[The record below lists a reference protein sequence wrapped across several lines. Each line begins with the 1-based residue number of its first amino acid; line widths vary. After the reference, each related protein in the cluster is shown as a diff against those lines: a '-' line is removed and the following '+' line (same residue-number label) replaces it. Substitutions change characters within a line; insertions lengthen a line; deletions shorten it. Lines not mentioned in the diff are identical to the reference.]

1 MMNHSAKFS
10 TNNRLNPSNLRTFVT
25 QTATKSERGAS
36 ADIISEEVL
45 ASATSEEDQF
55 FKKLR

>member
-10 TNNRLNPSNLRTFVT
+10 TNNRINPSNLRTFST
-25 QTATKSERGAS
+25 QTATKSESGAA

-45 ASATSEEDQF
+45 ATATSEEE
-55 FKKLR
+55 